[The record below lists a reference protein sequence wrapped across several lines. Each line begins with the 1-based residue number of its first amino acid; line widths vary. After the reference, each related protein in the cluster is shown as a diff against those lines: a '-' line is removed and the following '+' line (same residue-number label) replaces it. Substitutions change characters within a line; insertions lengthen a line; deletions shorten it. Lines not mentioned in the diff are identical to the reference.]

1 MGGELAVEL
10 PEQRDAIGETKL
22 GAGGGERGVLRR
34 CRAIDDEIRAG
45 QRLEGG
51 GERGVAH
58 PVVRPGQTR
67 AQGQHRVAVE
77 RGNMVEAGAEDCHH
91 MRYPAPELI
100 INHQRRRGECAI
112 VRINA
117 EVGSVFEA

>member
-1 MGGELAVEL
+1 MAVTISCDFCLWHNPDL
-10 PEQRDAIGETKL
+10 PRPGET
-22 GAGGGERGVLRR
+22 A
-34 CRAIDDEIRAG
+34 
-45 QRLEGG
+45 
-51 GERGVAH
+51 
-58 PVVRPGQTR
+58 

-77 RGNMVEAGAEDCHH
+77 RGNMVEAGAEDCRH

-117 EVGSVFEA
+117 EVGSVLEA